1 MSSRT
6 RVFVFPGGLL
16 EVAADSDGADDGT
29 GIYLECFGSSD
40 GNDDIEQQEG
50 EVMRYRPTALGYL
63 RTDVSGIGQLWDES
77 RIRHTATRL
86 GFDLAAIILYDPL
99 TGRPPLA
106 RLKAQATRLRAEAV
120 IVPGLTHFED
130 GRIPPAITLKL
141 DVITVC
147 PE

>member
-1 MSSRT
+1 M
-6 RVFVFPGGLL
+6 L
-16 EVAADSDGADDGT
+16 EVASYSDATDDGA

-40 GNDDIEQQEG
+40 RDDELEG

-77 RIRHTATRL
+77 QIRQTATRL
-86 GFDLAAIILYDPL
+86 GFDLAAIVLYDPL

-106 RLKAQATRLRAEAV
+106 RLKAQATRLAAEAV
-120 IVPGLTHFED
+120 IVPGLAHFED
-130 GRIPPAITLKL
+130 GRIPPSITPKL
-141 DVITVC
+141 DVITVT